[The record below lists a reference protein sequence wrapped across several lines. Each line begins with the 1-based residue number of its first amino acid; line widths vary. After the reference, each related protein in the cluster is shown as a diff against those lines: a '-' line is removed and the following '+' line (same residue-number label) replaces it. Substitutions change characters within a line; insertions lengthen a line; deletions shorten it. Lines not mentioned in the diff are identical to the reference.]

1 MSMSHIIGP
10 IIKAEELLKI
20 NSDSNLVL
28 VDARSGA
35 DAHEK
40 YLKEHLKGAV
50 FIDLEKQLADIKP
63 NAAEGGRHP
72 LPDAKSFAKL
82 IGEIG
87 IDDNSHVVVYDDKNG
102 ANAAARF
109 WWMLRAIGH
118 KDVQVLDGG
127 YNAAI
132 RIGFPTSSGK
142 ENLLQKKPYGVSAW
156 QFPTVNMEQAEKA
169 AGDDAFT
176 LIDVREKMRYDGVH
190 EPIDLIAGHIP
201 GAINIPYTNNLD
213 ENGYF
218 LPDVQLREKYLH
230 LLNDMD
236 PAQIVVHCGSGVT
249 ACHTILAM
257 DAAGLGIP
265 ALYTGSW
272 SEWSRNNKPIA
283 TAKK

>member
-1 MSMSHIIGP
+1 MSHILSP

-20 NSDSNLVL
+20 NSYSNLIL
-28 VDARSGA
+28 VDARSGVN
-35 DAHEK
+35 AHEK
-40 YLKEHLKGAV
+40 YLKEHLRGAAFV
-50 FIDLEKQLADIKP
+50 ELEKQLADIKP
-63 NAAEGGRHP
+63 DAAIGGRHP
-72 LPDAKSFAKL
+72 LPDVKSFAKL
-82 IGEIG
+82 TGEIG
-87 IDDNSHVVVYDDKNG
+87 IDDSSQVVVYDDKNG

-109 WWMLRAIGH
+109 WWMIRAIGH
-118 KDVQVLDGG
+118 KNVQVLDGG

-132 RIGFPTSSGK
+132 KVGFPTSSGK
-142 ENLLQKKPYGVSAW
+142 ENLWQKKSYGVSAW
-156 QFPTVNMEQAEKA
+156 QFPTVNMEQTEKA
-169 AGDDAFT
+169 AANNLFT
-176 LIDVREKMRYDGVH
+176 VIDVREKMRYDGVH

-218 LPDVQLREKYLH
+218 LPDVQLREKYLQF
-230 LLNDMD
+230 LTNID

-257 DAAGLGIP
+257 DAAGIGIP
-265 ALYTGSW
+265 ALYIGSW